1 MSFGEPYGGLPPQP
15 PPQRRSGGLIVGM
28 IVGGILLLLCGGGA
42 GAGITYF
49 ATGANN
55 RPASGSAGGAGG
67 GGGGGSTS
75 RQMPSGQSSGSAD
88 DSSVPKS
95 IRDLK
100 VGQCMKFGS
109 DIEGQ
114 PEYQE
119 GAPVLCSE
127 PHSWRVTQRYEGT
140 TDDKRCQSG
149 DGYGSYA
156 SSDDVAVKYV
166 FCVKANDS

>member
-15 PPQRRSGGLIVGM
+15 PPQRRSGGLVVGI
-28 IVGGILLLLCGGGA
+28 IVGGILVLLCGGGA

-55 RPASGSAGGAGG
+55 RSAGPGG
-67 GGGGGSTS
+67 GGGTS
-75 RQMPSGQSSGSAD
+75 RQMPTGKPSSSSNDG
-88 DSSVPKS
+88 SVPKS
-95 IRDLK
+95 IRDLQ

-127 PHSWRVTQRYEGT
+127 PNSWKVTARYEGT
-140 TDDKRCQSG
+140 TDDKRCRS
-149 DGYGSYA
+149 DNGYGSYA
-156 SSDDVAVKYV
+156 SSDDVPVKYV
-166 FCVKANDS
+166 LCVKANDS